1 MSSPC
6 ALRINGRPVIV
17 IYDITA
23 LIDDL
28 GGISAAKECLDYL
41 RREMKRET
49 GCDIVIYGCECPFGT
64 PGTGAIDYNTE
75 AFSDAELAARLKRD
89 RECGFDALTG
99 YNYRRY
105 SPVDG
110 SYEVPYRLLTEQH
123 ERCWDKM
130 AEHAFLPYSPCI
142 LAGWDCRPWE
152 TEWWGNTTGYRSC
165 YAPDRDGVTFA
176 GHIKNAAVWIK
187 NHPGCAE
194 SDLGFIYAWD
204 EVCEGGFMIPT
215 KSEGYA
221 MLEGLKSGSEAAD
234 RVVTGKDR

>member
-1 MSSPC
+1 
-6 ALRINGRPVIV
+6 
-17 IYDITA
+17 
-23 LIDDL
+23 
-28 GGISAAKECLDYL
+28 
-41 RREMKRET
+41 
-49 GCDIVIYGCECPFGT
+49 
-64 PGTGAIDYNTE
+64 
-75 AFSDAELAARLKRD
+75 
-89 RECGFDALTG
+89 
-99 YNYRRY
+99 
-105 SPVDG
+105 
-110 SYEVPYRLLTEQH
+110 
-123 ERCWDKM
+123 M
-130 AEHAFLPYSPCI
+130 AEHAVLPYSPCI

-165 YAPDRDGVTFA
+165 YATDRDGVTFA